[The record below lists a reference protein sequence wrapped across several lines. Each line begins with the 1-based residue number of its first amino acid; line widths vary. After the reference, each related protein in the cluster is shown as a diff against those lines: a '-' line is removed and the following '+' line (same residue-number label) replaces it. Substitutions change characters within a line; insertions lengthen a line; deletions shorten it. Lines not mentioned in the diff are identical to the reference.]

1 MLSAHAASCADN
13 LRDATRDANLRITQK
28 ATIVSTRS
36 TTQASAWKRSSIAK
50 LAGVVALAVGAIASQ
65 RIANSAEPA
74 TTVPAPTQDEKV
86 ATAHS
91 ETAVFA
97 GGCFWGVQG
106 VFEHV
111 RGVTQV
117 AAGYT
122 GGAAGTAHYDTVEEG
137 DSGHAE
143 SVQITYDPTQI
154 TYGRLLRIF
163 FSVAHNPTELNY
175 QGPDHGNQYRS
186 AVFPVNPD
194 QRSVAQAYI
203 AQLDKAH
210 VFPEPVVTRV
220 EDFKGFYPAES
231 YHQNY
236 LVLHPDSPYI
246 VFNDLPKVKDLQRMF
261 PDLYR
266 NDPVLLKTAA

>member
-1 MLSAHAASCADN
+1 LHELGRAPFREARLKEDTMFRFLKNGAAAGLIAAALILPACADESPKQIPAAQF
-13 LRDATRDANLRITQK
+13 DAPK
-28 ATIVSTRS
+28 A
-36 TTQASAWKRSSIAK
+36 QAA
-50 LAGVVALAVGAIASQ
+50 
-65 RIANSAEPA
+65 A
-74 TTVPAPTQDEKV
+74 T
-86 ATAHS
+86 
-91 ETAVFA
+91 ETAVLS

-210 VFPEPVVTRV
+210 VFSEPVVTRV